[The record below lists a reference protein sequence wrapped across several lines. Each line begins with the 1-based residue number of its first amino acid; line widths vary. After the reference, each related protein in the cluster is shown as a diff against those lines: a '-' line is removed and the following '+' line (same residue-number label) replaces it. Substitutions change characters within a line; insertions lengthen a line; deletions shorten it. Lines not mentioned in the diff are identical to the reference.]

1 MPAASLR
8 RVLGRIRRR
17 LFWARL
23 RLRNQGR
30 SGPDIFQRYWADNH
44 WRNPETRSGDGSTLA
59 YTEPLRRELPPLLAR
74 LGVRSMLDLPCGDFH
89 WIRHMPLPEGLRYV
103 GADVVP
109 GMIAE
114 LQSRHGGALHRFR
127 CIDALADDL
136 PEADLWLCRDLV
148 FHLPNADVLKL
159 LARFARSRIGHLL
172 ITSHA
177 ATANVNADTFMGGF
191 QLVNL
196 QLPPFALPE
205 PDERLPDWVAGYPE
219 RWMLL
224 YRREAIEAWWRARA

>member
-8 RVLGRIRRR
+8 TFLGRIRRR

-23 RLRNQGR
+23 QLRNQGR
-30 SGPDIFQRYWADNH
+30 SGADIFKRYWADNH
-44 WRNPETRSGDGSTLA
+44 WRNRETRSGDGSTIA

-74 LGVRSMLDLPCGDFH
+74 LGARTMLDLPCGDFH
-89 WIRHMPLPEGLRYV
+89 WIRHMPLPGGLRYV
-103 GADVVP
+103 GADIVP

-114 LQSRHGGALHRFR
+114 LQRRHAGALRSFL
-127 CIDALADDL
+127 CIDALTDDL

-148 FHLPNADVLKL
+148 IHLPNADVLAL
-159 LARFARSRIGHLL
+159 LARFARSRIRYLL
-172 ITSHA
+172 VTSHA
-177 ATANVNADTFMGGF
+177 ATVGANTDTFMGGF

-205 PDERLPDWVAGYPE
+205 PDECLRDWVAGYPE

-224 YRREAIEAWWRARA
+224 YRREVIESWWRARA